1 MASIA
6 CIQRFAPAV
15 LIVLL
20 PSAAL
25 WIHDDAAT
33 RSSDPQRDPN
43 GRTSTGVFLRPDAEM
58 SEILRAL
65 PDEDCTFEI
74 DANTGEL
81 SFQIGRAAI
90 PHFDI
95 KPGQCPNR
103 FKVKREGGV
112 DEGSGGP
119 APAMVAQQL
128 GTGVLGNG
136 FDVTQVDLGSLQL
149 TRAHGTNAP
158 GNQMTSV
165 NLFPTSIEFS
175 DKGTPFIG
183 PVCDCHALGA
193 DGKLDLNLEFDEPSI
208 IEAFQLENVPDGT
221 LVQLTLFGRTSPSG
235 GFRIRDCIQ
244 VWQ

>member
-15 LIVLL
+15 LVVLL

-25 WIHDDAAT
+25 WIHDDATAP
-33 RSSDPQRDPN
+33 SSDAQRDQN
-43 GRTSTGVFLRPDAEM
+43 VRISTGVFLRPDAEM

-74 DANTGEL
+74 DADTGAL

-90 PHFDI
+90 PHLDI

-112 DEGSGGP
+112 DEGDG
-119 APAMVAQQL
+119 APAVVAQQL
-128 GTGVLGNG
+128 GTSVLGNG

-149 TRAHGTNAP
+149 TRAHGNNAP
-158 GNQMTSV
+158 GNQMTAV
-165 NLFPTSIEFS
+165 NLFPTSIELS

-221 LVQLTLFGRTSPSG
+221 LIQLTVFGRTSPTG
-235 GFRIRDCIQ
+235 GFRIRDCIE